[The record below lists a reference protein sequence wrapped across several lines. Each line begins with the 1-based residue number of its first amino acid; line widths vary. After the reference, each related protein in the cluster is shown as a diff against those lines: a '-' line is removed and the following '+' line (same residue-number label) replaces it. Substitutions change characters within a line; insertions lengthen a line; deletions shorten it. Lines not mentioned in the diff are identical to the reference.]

1 MYHIGAILMNSVEPI
16 RDVKKIQEMK
26 EALAYYGSERDV
38 FLFNLGI
45 NCGLRVSDML
55 GLKKKDIKDYTIKL
69 REQKTRK
76 QKQIPLYHLKED
88 IDRYIQFLEDEDYL
102 FKSNKLDSGGNDKP
116 ISRVQAYRIL
126 NHSANSIGLSE
137 IGTHSMRKTFGYHYY
152 KKTKDVALLM
162 DLFNH
167 SSQSVTLIYIGI
179 NQDTLNHLLTE
190 TMKDLYNL

>member
-1 MYHIGAILMNSVEPI
+1 MNSVEPI

-102 FKSNKLDSGGNDKP
+102 FKSNKLDSDGNDKP

-126 NHSANSIGLSE
+126 NHSAKSIGLSE

-152 KKTKDVALLM
+152 KKTKDIALLM
-162 DLFNH
+162 NLFNH
-167 SSQSVTLIYIGI
+167 SSQSVTLRYIGI
-179 NQDTLNHLLTE
+179 NQDVMNESISNVMENIFL
-190 TMKDLYNL
+190 

>member
-1 MYHIGAILMNSVEPI
+1 FATEP
-16 RDVKKIQEMK
+16 
-26 EALAYYGSERDV
+26 
-38 FLFNLGI
+38 
-45 NCGLRVSDML
+45 
-55 GLKKKDIKDYTIKL
+55 IKDYTIKL

-76 QKQIPLYHLKED
+76 QKQIPLYHLKKD

-102 FKSNKLDSGGNDKP
+102 FKSNKLDSEAQIKP

-126 NHSANSIGLSE
+126 NHSAKSIGLSE

-167 SSQSVTLIYIGI
+167 SSQVVTLRYVGI
-179 NQDTLNHLLTE
+179 SQEVINSSISE
-190 TMKDLYNL
+190 TMQNVYY

>member
-1 MYHIGAILMNSVEPI
+1 TKYYFKHKVRHLFFNFATEP
-16 RDVKKIQEMK
+16 
-26 EALAYYGSERDV
+26 
-38 FLFNLGI
+38 
-45 NCGLRVSDML
+45 
-55 GLKKKDIKDYTIKL
+55 IKDYTIKL

-76 QKQIPLYHLKED
+76 QKQIPLYHLKKD

-102 FKSNKLDSGGNDKP
+102 FKSNKLDSEAQIKP

-126 NHSANSIGLSE
+126 NHSAKSIGLSE

-167 SSQSVTLIYIGI
+167 SSQVVTLRYVGI
-179 NQDTLNHLLTE
+179 SQEVINSSISE
-190 TMKDLYNL
+190 TMQNVYY

>member
-1 MYHIGAILMNSVEPI
+1 
-16 RDVKKIQEMK
+16 
-26 EALAYYGSERDV
+26 
-38 FLFNLGI
+38 
-45 NCGLRVSDML
+45 
-55 GLKKKDIKDYTIKL
+55 KDYTIKL

-76 QKQIPLYHLKED
+76 QKQIPLYHLKKD

-102 FKSNKLDSGGNDKP
+102 FKSNKLDSEAQIKP

-126 NHSANSIGLSE
+126 NHSAKSIGLSE

-167 SSQSVTLIYIGI
+167 SSQVVTLRYVGI
-179 NQDTLNHLLTE
+179 SQEVINSSISE
-190 TMKDLYNL
+190 TMQNVYY

>member
-1 MYHIGAILMNSVEPI
+1 FNFATEP
-16 RDVKKIQEMK
+16 
-26 EALAYYGSERDV
+26 
-38 FLFNLGI
+38 
-45 NCGLRVSDML
+45 
-55 GLKKKDIKDYTIKL
+55 IKDYTIKL

-76 QKQIPLYHLKED
+76 QKQIPLYHLKKD

-102 FKSNKLDSGGNDKP
+102 FKSNKLDSEAQIKP

-126 NHSANSIGLSE
+126 NHSAKSIGLSE

-167 SSQSVTLIYIGI
+167 SSQVVTLRYVGI
-179 NQDTLNHLLTE
+179 SQEVINSSISE
-190 TMKDLYNL
+190 TMQNVYY

>member
-1 MYHIGAILMNSVEPI
+1 MYHIGVILMNSVEPI

-26 EALAYYGSERDV
+26 ESLAYYGSERDV

-45 NCGLRVSDML
+45 NCGLRVCDML

-76 QKQIPLYHLKED
+76 QKQIPLYYLKED

-102 FKSNKLDSGGNDKP
+102 FISNKLDSDGNSKP

-126 NHSANSIGLSE
+126 NHSAKSIGLSE

-167 SSQSVTLIYIGI
+167 SSQSVTLRYIGI
-179 NQDTLNHLLTE
+179 NQDVMNE
-190 TMKDLYNL
+190 SISNVMKNLYKR

>member
-1 MYHIGAILMNSVEPI
+1 M
-16 RDVKKIQEMK
+16 
-26 EALAYYGSERDV
+26 
-38 FLFNLGI
+38 
-45 NCGLRVSDML
+45 
-55 GLKKKDIKDYTIKL
+55 KL

-76 QKQIPLYHLKED
+76 QKQIPLYHLKKD

-102 FKSNKLDSGGNDKP
+102 FKSNKLDSEAQIKP

-126 NHSANSIGLSE
+126 NHSAKSIGLSE

-167 SSQSVTLIYIGI
+167 SSQVVTLRYVGI
-179 NQDTLNHLLTE
+179 SQEVINSSISE
-190 TMKDLYNL
+190 TMQNVYY

>member
-1 MYHIGAILMNSVEPI
+1 M
-16 RDVKKIQEMK
+16 
-26 EALAYYGSERDV
+26 
-38 FLFNLGI
+38 
-45 NCGLRVSDML
+45 
-55 GLKKKDIKDYTIKL
+55 KDYTIKL

-102 FKSNKLDSGGNDKP
+102 FKSNKLDSEAQIKP

-126 NHSANSIGLSE
+126 NHSAKSIGLSE
-137 IGTHSMRKTFGYHYY
+137 IGTHSTRKTFGYHYY

-167 SSQSVTLIYIGI
+167 SSQVVTLRYVGI
-179 NQDTLNHLLTE
+179 SQEVINSSISE
-190 TMKDLYNL
+190 TMQNVYY

>member
-1 MYHIGAILMNSVEPI
+1 MNSVEPI

-88 IDRYIQFLEDEDYL
+88 VDRYIQFLENEDYL
-102 FKSNKLDSGGNDKP
+102 FKSNKIDSEGNSKP

-126 NHSANSIGLSE
+126 NHSAKAIGLSE

-167 SSQSVTLIYIGI
+167 SSQSVTLKYIGI
-179 NQDTLNHLLTE
+179 NQDILNELIIE
-190 TMKDLYNL
+190 IMRDIFD

>member
-1 MYHIGAILMNSVEPI
+1 M
-16 RDVKKIQEMK
+16 
-26 EALAYYGSERDV
+26 
-38 FLFNLGI
+38 
-45 NCGLRVSDML
+45 
-55 GLKKKDIKDYTIKL
+55 KDYTIKL

-76 QKQIPLYHLKED
+76 QKQIPLYHLKKD

-102 FKSNKLDSGGNDKP
+102 FKSNKLDSEAQIKP

-126 NHSANSIGLSE
+126 NHSAKSIGLSE

-167 SSQSVTLIYIGI
+167 SSQVVTLRYVGI
-179 NQDTLNHLLTE
+179 SQEVINSSISE
-190 TMKDLYNL
+190 TMQNVYY

>member
-1 MYHIGAILMNSVEPI
+1 MNSVEPI

-76 QKQIPLYHLKED
+76 QKKIPLYHLKED

-102 FKSNKLDSGGNDKP
+102 FKSNKLHSDGNDKP

-126 NHSANSIGLSE
+126 NHSAKAIGLSE

-162 DLFNH
+162 NLFNH
-167 SSQSVTLIYIGI
+167 SSQYVTLKYIGI
-179 NQDTLNHLLTE
+179 NQDMMNE
-190 TMKDLYNL
+190 SISNTMENLYKV

>member
-1 MYHIGAILMNSVEPI
+1 LQQNP
-16 RDVKKIQEMK
+16 
-26 EALAYYGSERDV
+26 
-38 FLFNLGI
+38 
-45 NCGLRVSDML
+45 
-55 GLKKKDIKDYTIKL
+55 IKL

-76 QKQIPLYHLKED
+76 QKQIPLYHLKKD

-102 FKSNKLDSGGNDKP
+102 FKSNKLDSEAQIKP

-126 NHSANSIGLSE
+126 NHSAKSIGLSE

-167 SSQSVTLIYIGI
+167 SSQVVTLRYVGI
-179 NQDTLNHLLTE
+179 SQEVINSSISE
-190 TMKDLYNL
+190 TMQNVYY

>member
-1 MYHIGAILMNSVEPI
+1 M
-16 RDVKKIQEMK
+16 
-26 EALAYYGSERDV
+26 
-38 FLFNLGI
+38 
-45 NCGLRVSDML
+45 
-55 GLKKKDIKDYTIKL
+55 KDYTIKL

-76 QKQIPLYHLKED
+76 QKQIPLYHLKKD

-102 FKSNKLDSGGNDKP
+102 FKSNKLDSEAQIKP

-126 NHSANSIGLSE
+126 NHSAKSIGLSE

-167 SSQSVTLIYIGI
+167 SSQVVTLRYVGI
-179 NQDTLNHLLTE
+179 SQEVINSSISE
-190 TMKDLYNL
+190 T

>member
-1 MYHIGAILMNSVEPI
+1 P
-16 RDVKKIQEMK
+16 
-26 EALAYYGSERDV
+26 
-38 FLFNLGI
+38 
-45 NCGLRVSDML
+45 
-55 GLKKKDIKDYTIKL
+55 IKDYTIKL

-76 QKQIPLYHLKED
+76 QKQIPLYHLKKD

-102 FKSNKLDSGGNDKP
+102 FKSNKLDSEAQIKP

-126 NHSANSIGLSE
+126 NHSAKSIGLSE

-167 SSQSVTLIYIGI
+167 SSQVVTLRYVGI
-179 NQDTLNHLLTE
+179 SQEVINSSISE
-190 TMKDLYNL
+190 TMQNVYY

>member
-1 MYHIGAILMNSVEPI
+1 MYHIGVISMNSVEPI

-55 GLKKKDIKDYTIKL
+55 GLKKKDIKDYSIKL

-102 FKSNKLDSGGNDKP
+102 FKSNKLDPEGNSKP

-126 NHSANSIGLSE
+126 NHSAKSIGLNE

-152 KKTKDVALLM
+152 QKTKDIALLM

-167 SSQSVTLIYIGI
+167 SSQSVTLRYIGI
-179 NQDTLNHLLTE
+179 SQEMINENISSV
-190 TMKDLYNL
+190 MKNIFV

>member
-1 MYHIGAILMNSVEPI
+1 MMNSVEPI

-102 FKSNKLDSGGNDKP
+102 FKSNKLDSEGKSKP

-126 NHSANSIGLSE
+126 NHSAKSIGLSE

-167 SSQSVTLIYIGI
+167 SSQSVTLRYIGI
-179 NQDTLNHLLTE
+179 NQDVMNE
-190 TMKDLYNL
+190 SIIKIMKSIYN

>member
-1 MYHIGAILMNSVEPI
+1 
-16 RDVKKIQEMK
+16 
-26 EALAYYGSERDV
+26 
-38 FLFNLGI
+38 
-45 NCGLRVSDML
+45 
-55 GLKKKDIKDYTIKL
+55 IKDYTIKL

-76 QKQIPLYHLKED
+76 QKQIPLYHLKKD

-102 FKSNKLDSGGNDKP
+102 FKSNKLDSEAQIKP

-126 NHSANSIGLSE
+126 NHSAKSIGLSE

-167 SSQSVTLIYIGI
+167 SSQVVTLRYVGI
-179 NQDTLNHLLTE
+179 SQEVINSSISE
-190 TMKDLYNL
+190 TMQNVYY

>member
-1 MYHIGAILMNSVEPI
+1 MNSVEPI

-55 GLKKKDIKDYTIKL
+55 RLKKKDIKDYTINL

-76 QKQIPLYHLKED
+76 QKKIPLYHLEED
-88 IDRYIQFLEDEDYL
+88 IDRYIQFLDDEDYL
-102 FKSNKLDSGGNDKP
+102 FKSNKLDSDGNSKS

-126 NHSANSIGLSE
+126 NHSAKSIGLSD